1 MSKTTVF
8 SPVQT
13 TYATNT
19 SFEPLTNPQMI
30 DIPEMPE
37 QDTGSED
44 KYADM
49 ADVFGK
55 SAQYLFALGRGYYW
69 DATANAV
76 KKGSIVCGEEPV
88 LSRQEKRMLKRK
100 ATNALKKAKKHEKNL
115 WENLKDLL
123 DSAYK
128 TESGEM
134 ALSKEKLQRIHD
146 ILADL
151 GQNNILRF
159 FLWYIREVG
168 EEMSSDPDLRQKYL
182 TNPHA
187 FTRDRQILLS
197 DVLLFLMTMAGD
209 SMNHEVYEYFKMSL
223 NHPSA
228 PAMIERR
235 SLLTAEGVE
244 YFMNRL
250 TKVCQ
255 TICDNLPPNQ
265 NITGPAAQFH
275 SILACDGSGIN
286 VACNPDDKD
295 THVSN
300 QNGRK
305 PYNQYHLNS
314 IRDFCSGLF
323 VSNILQGINSLNEN
337 GAATD
342 MVRNLKQQKRTLFTG
357 DRGYGSLNLI
367 HTIALTPNIDCL
379 IRVKESWILE
389 TRRLPLETCDVNM
402 TVHIVTTQRKC
413 DKKRFKD
420 GTAKYMSG
428 KSKFGKYKASQT
440 WDYSSE
446 TDVTFRVVRF
456 QLENGAWE
464 TLVTTLSQDEFSIED
479 LKALYFMRWQNIE
492 NAFRVL
498 KWDNHLS
505 QMHSKKDNSA
515 RQEIFARL
523 AMHNLVS
530 CIIRIA
536 ESLEATS
543 EAIHCAN
550 GTAINYKEE
559 KENKNPLIINR
570 RFATHLICD
579 YLKNADALSFDVI
592 EVLLRHKTPV
602 RKGRSFKRDLRTISF
617 VSFLYR

>member
-1 MSKTTVF
+1 MSTMTVIA
-8 SPVQT
+8 PVQKT
-13 TYATNT
+13 CVVNT

-30 DIPEMPE
+30 DIPEMLK
-37 QDTGSED
+37 QNTGSED

-49 ADVFGK
+49 ANVFGK
-55 SAQYLFALGRGYYW
+55 SVQYLFALERDYYW
-69 DATANAV
+69 EASTSAV
-76 KKGSIVCGEEPV
+76 RRWGVVWGDEPV
-88 LSRQEKRMLKRK
+88 LSRQEKRTLQRK
-100 ATNALKKAKKHEKNL
+100 AANALKKAKKHEKKQ
-115 WENLKDLL
+115 WENLKELL
-123 DSAYK
+123 ENTDSVEYGDR
-128 TESGEM
+128 TRT
-134 ALSKEKLQRIHD
+134 KEKLQRIHD
-146 ILADL
+146 ILTDL
-151 GQNNILRF
+151 GQNHILRF
-159 FLWYIREVG
+159 FLWYIREIG
-168 EEMSSDPDLRQKYL
+168 EEMTSDPNLRQKYL

-209 SMNHEVYEYFKMSL
+209 SMNHEVYEYFKMSP

-255 TICDNLPPNQ
+255 AICDSLPSNPD
-265 NITGPAAQFH
+265 ITGPAAKFH
-275 SILACDGSGIN
+275 SILACDGAGIN
-286 VACNPDDKD
+286 VACNPGDKD

-300 QNGRK
+300 QNGWK

-323 VSNILQGINSLNEN
+323 VANILQGINCLNEN

-342 MVRNLKQQKRTLFTG
+342 MVRNLQIQKRTLFTG

-367 HTIALTPNIDCL
+367 HTIALLPNIDCL

-389 TRRLPLETCDVNM
+389 TRRLTLENCDVNM

-446 TDVTFRVVRF
+446 TDVSFRVVRF

-464 TLVTTLSQDEFSIED
+464 TLVTTLSQNEFSIED
-479 LKALYFMRWQNIE
+479 LKTLYFMRWQNIE
-492 NAFRVL
+492 NAFRAL

-536 ESLEATS
+536 ASLEPTID
-543 EAIHCAN
+543 AIHYAN
-550 GTAINYKEE
+550 GSAINYKEV
-559 KENKNPLIINR
+559 KENKYPLIINR

-579 YLKNADALSFDVI
+579 YLKNADALAFDVI